1 MKSLFLRS
9 IAILAGACLASL
21 VSSLLGGSTHPFLE
35 LLWPTLFGNL
45 LLAAALLVLMIALSL
60 APAVTKRLLEPSSMF
75 WMSAL
80 ACFAPSLNLLGLA
93 GGAIM
98 PLALILAAVGLY
110 FGSKLPPRAVL
121 PQTGLL
127 VLTVIAALYGAYSTN
142 SLMRKR
148 SRAAATIEVTA
159 NPAETVPQSPD
170 VILLSIDTLRA
181 DSIVGPREPGFELP
195 WFDGKRASGTW
206 WDYGYSSSNQT
217 LPGHTSMLSGLDSI
231 ASGVRYNFDA
241 LPTRYPLV
249 QEHLWSAG
257 FQTAGV
263 ISNSLL
269 SSEIGFGRGF
279 DAYDDSA
286 SEHYGPRNTNMA
298 FMKDSSWLGQLLPA
312 EGVAALLN
320 ATSFHSLGRVQRD
333 MTGIGM
339 RNRGRATTDQA
350 LEMLDKLYAVD
361 RPYFFFLHYLDPH
374 HPYGAPEGFDG
385 RLTAG
390 LPELPERYQGPADR
404 EGVIRLEQLHS
415 MRSDLL
421 STDPKIHA
429 EAKSGAAHYH
439 KLYLENVMYLDSLL
453 AEVQA
458 RVDASGRPT
467 LWLITADHGEQFG
480 ENNSLI
486 HGNHLYQ
493 DSIRVPFII
502 EGPNVEPSYRQD
514 LIPDV
519 ADVAPT
525 VLAYLMMEPPS
536 NMTGRPLLV
545 PGQQPRHHI
554 SGDDGRVMVRQ
565 GMWKMIANRGEP
577 QPTPTALYDLALDP
591 EEGNNLLGAP
601 AHADQQQQL
610 LDLLTEQL
618 ALEEYEAT
626 SSLAAGQAEA
636 LAELGYADGMQ
647 VEPPPP
653 PAPVIKDDEDDKDK
667 DQAE

>member
-1 MKSLFLRS
+1 MIKSLFQRS
-9 IAILAGACLASL
+9 IAILAGACLASIA
-21 VSSLLGGSTHPFLE
+21 SSLFGGNTHPFLE

-45 LLAAALLVLMIALSL
+45 VVCGILLFVNIALSL
-60 APAVTKRLLEPSSMF
+60 APAVAKRLLDPSSMF
-75 WMSAL
+75 WVSTL
-80 ACFAPSLNLLGLA
+80 SCFAPSFHHLGLPS
-93 GGAIM
+93 GGVM
-98 PLALILAAVGLY
+98 PVAVVLAALGLY
-110 FGSKLPPRAVL
+110 FGSKLPPHRSL
-121 PQTGLL
+121 PHFALAL
-127 VLTVIAALYGAYSTN
+127 LTVVTAIYGAWSTN
-142 SLMRKR
+142 SLMRQR
-148 SRAAATIEVTA
+148 NRQAAIMEVTA

-170 VILLSIDTLRA
+170 IILLSIDTLRA
-181 DSIVGPREPGFELP
+181 DSIVGPRQPAYELP
-195 WFDGKRASGTW
+195 WFDGKRANGTW

-241 LPTRYPLV
+241 LPTRYPLL

-279 DAYDDSA
+279 DAYDDTA
-286 SEHYGPRNTNMA
+286 SEHYGPRNANMA

-312 EGVAALLN
+312 EAVAALLN
-320 ATSFHSLGRVQRD
+320 ATSFHALGRVQRD

-350 LEMLDKLYAVD
+350 LEMLDKLYAID

-385 RLTAG
+385 RLTAN
-390 LPELPERYQGPADR
+390 LPELPERYQGDITR
-404 EGVIRLEQLHS
+404 EGVIRLEQLHN

-421 STDPKIHA
+421 SNDSKIHA
-429 EAKSGAAHYH
+429 EAKAGAAQYH
-439 KLYLENVMYLDSLL
+439 QLYLENVLYLDSLL
-453 AEVQA
+453 EEVQE

-502 EGPNVEPSYRQD
+502 EGPNVEPRHRQD

-525 VLAYLMMEPPS
+525 LLAYLLMEPPS

-545 PGQQPRHHI
+545 PG
-554 SGDDGRVMVRQ
+554 
-565 GMWKMIANRGEP
+565 
-577 QPTPTALYDLALDP
+577 
-591 EEGNNLLGAP
+591 
-601 AHADQQQQL
+601 
-610 LDLLTEQL
+610 
-618 ALEEYEAT
+618 
-626 SSLAAGQAEA
+626 
-636 LAELGYADGMQ
+636 
-647 VEPPPP
+647 
-653 PAPVIKDDEDDKDK
+653 
-667 DQAE
+667 

>member
-1 MKSLFLRS
+1 MIKSLFLRS
-9 IAILAGACLASL
+9 IAILAGACLASI
-21 VSSLLGGSTHPFLE
+21 VSSLFGGSTHPFFE

-45 LLAAALLVLMIALSL
+45 LLCVALLVVTIALGL
-60 APAVTKRLLEPSSMF
+60 APAVTKRRLEPASMF

-80 ACFAPSLNLLGLA
+80 ACLAPSFHLLGLP
-93 GGAIM
+93 GGGVM
-98 PLALILAAVGLY
+98 PLAVALAAVGLY
-110 FGSKLPPRAVL
+110 FGSKMPPRATL
-121 PQTGLL
+121 PQLGLL
-127 VLTVIAALYGAYSTN
+127 VLTVIAALYGAWSTN
-142 SLMRKR
+142 STMRKR
-148 SRAAATIEVTA
+148 SRQAATIEVTA
-159 NPAETVPQSPD
+159 NPSEMIPQSPD

-181 DSIVGPREPGFELP
+181 DSIAGPREPAYELP
-195 WFDGKRASGTW
+195 WFDGKRANGTW

-241 LPTRYPLV
+241 LPTRYPLL

-286 SEHYGPRNTNMA
+286 SEHYGPRNANMA

-312 EGVAALLN
+312 EAVAALLN
-320 ATSFHSLGRVQRD
+320 ATSFHALGRVQRD

-350 LEMLDKLYAVD
+350 LEMLDKLYAVE

-385 RLTAG
+385 RLTG
-390 LPELPERYQGPADR
+390 DLPELLPRYQGPADR
-404 EGVIRLEQLHS
+404 EGVIRLEQLHT

-421 STDPKIHA
+421 SSDPKIHA
-429 EAKSGAAHYH
+429 EAKEGAAHYH
-439 KLYLENVMYLDSLL
+439 QLYLENVMYLDSLL
-453 AEVQA
+453 EEVQA
-458 RVDASGRPT
+458 RVNASGRPT

-502 EGPNVEPSYRQD
+502 EGPNVEHNYRTD

-525 VLAYLMMEPPS
+525 LLAYLMMEPPS

-545 PGQQPRHHI
+545 PGQEPRHHI
-554 SGDDGRVMVRQ
+554 CGDDGRVMIRL
-565 GMWKMIANRGEP
+565 GDWKMIAKRGA
-577 QPTPTALYDLALDP
+577 PTPTATALYDLAADP
-591 EEGNNLLGAP
+591 EELNNLVGAE
-601 AHADQQQQL
+601 AHAEQQQAL
-610 LDLLTEQL
+610 FDLLVEQM
-618 ALEEYEAT
+618 AFEDYQAT
-626 SSLAAGQAEA
+626 STLAAGQAEA
-636 LAELGYADGMQ
+636 LAELGYADGML
-647 VEPPPP
+647 VEPPP
-653 PAPVIKDDEDDKDK
+653 IDLEHKH
-667 DQAE
+667 